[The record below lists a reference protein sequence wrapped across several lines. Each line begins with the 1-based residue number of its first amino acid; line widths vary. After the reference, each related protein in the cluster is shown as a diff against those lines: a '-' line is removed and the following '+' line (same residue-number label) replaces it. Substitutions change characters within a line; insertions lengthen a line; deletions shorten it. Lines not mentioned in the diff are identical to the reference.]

1 MKIVSA
7 CLAGIKCKW
16 DGKSKS
22 CQKVIELVRQGKAIP
37 VCPEQLGGLTTPRAP
52 AEQTGNKVF
61 TKDGEDVTVQFEK
74 GAKEALK
81 IAKLANCNEVILK
94 SKSPSC
100 GSGKIYDG
108 TFSGKLIDGD
118 GVFVKILKKNNIK
131 VLTEDEIFASGSPIK
146 GINKAN

>member
-16 DGKSKS
+16 DGKAKP
-22 CQKVIELVRQGKAIP
+22 CQKVIQLVGQGKAIP
-37 VCPEQLGGLTTPRAP
+37 VCPEQLGGLTTPRVP
-52 AEQTGNKVF
+52 AEQRGNKVF
-61 TKDGEDVTVQFEK
+61 TKGEKDVTVQFKK

-81 IAKLANCNEVILK
+81 IAKLANCNEAILK

-118 GVFVKILKKNNIK
+118 GICAKIFKENNIK
-131 VLTEDEIFASGSPIK
+131 VFTEEEI
-146 GINKAN
+146 